1 MKIYLAIPYSGQE
14 EESFR
19 IANEVAG
26 DLMVKGHI
34 VFSPISHT
42 HPIEMEVDLPGDW
55 EFWKKQ
61 DESFIDSCDDIWVI
75 DFGDV
80 KNSTGVQA
88 EIKMAKEMGKKVFL
102 WNGCRIR
109 LLDLVLQ

>member
-1 MKIYLAIPYSGQE
+1 MKIYLAIPYTGQE

-26 DLMVKGHI
+26 DLMAKGHI

-42 HPIEMEVDLPGDW
+42 HPIEMEVDLSGDW

-61 DESFIDSCDDIWVI
+61 DESFIDWCDEIWVI

-102 WNGCRIR
+102 HSLH
-109 LLDLVLQ
+109 LL